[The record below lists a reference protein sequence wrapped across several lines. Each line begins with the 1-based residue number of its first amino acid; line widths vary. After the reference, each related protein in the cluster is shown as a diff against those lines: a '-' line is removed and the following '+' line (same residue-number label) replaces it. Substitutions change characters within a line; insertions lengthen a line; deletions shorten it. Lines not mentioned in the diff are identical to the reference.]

1 MTTATTAAATTATT
15 RRCSLISDAYKKCRL
30 HAQEPCSQIAF
41 ADGRNP
47 FPEKEKPPPKS
58 PNACFLLIAIA
69 IANIHNSTH
78 IHNQSHRRLPI

>member
-47 FPEKEKPPPKS
+47 FPEKEKS
-58 PNACFLLIAIA
+58 FACEMLCQRLLCG
-69 IANIHNSTH
+69 
-78 IHNQSHRRLPI
+78 